1 MRTKRTLA
9 AMLALSVG
17 MSMTACGGKQAEATK
32 ATEKEQLAGDL
43 NNDGQI
49 EMGQDGVEVEV
60 NVSDVHM
67 NASEAFAAG
76 KWEALFTPVDIP
88 GRFVDMEDFD
98 LTPTEEEKAA
108 MEKEPAYGKPV
119 LYYMSDGCT
128 SGPTVADDKGYYEEA
143 GLTAEGLKEL
153 LI

>member
-32 ATEKEQLAGDL
+32 TTEKEQLAGDL

-67 NASEAFAAG
+67 NAADAFAA
-76 KWEALFTPVDIP
+76 AASQ
-88 GRFVDMEDFD
+88 GR
-98 LTPTEEEKAA
+98 KA
-108 MEKEPAYGKPV
+108 
-119 LYYMSDGCT
+119 
-128 SGPTVADDKGYYEEA
+128 GPMGAAAAAA
-143 GLTAEGLKEL
+143 GRYQTKIWL
-153 LI
+153 

>member
-60 NVSDVHM
+60 N
-67 NASEAFAAG
+67 ASEAFAAG

-119 LYYMSDGCT
+119 LY
-128 SGPTVADDKGYYEEA
+128 V
-143 GLTAEGLKEL
+143 
-153 LI
+153 

>member
-88 GRFVDMEDFD
+88 GQIGRAHV
-98 LTPTEEEKAA
+98 
-108 MEKEPAYGKPV
+108 
-119 LYYMSDGCT
+119 
-128 SGPTVADDKGYYEEA
+128 
-143 GLTAEGLKEL
+143 
-153 LI
+153 

>member
-60 NVSDVHM
+60 NVSDVHVKPQKLLRQA
-67 NASEAFAAG
+67 NG
-76 KWEALFTPVDIP
+76 KH
-88 GRFVDMEDFD
+88 
-98 LTPTEEEKAA
+98 
-108 MEKEPAYGKPV
+108 
-119 LYYMSDGCT
+119 C
-128 SGPTVADDKGYYEEA
+128 
-143 GLTAEGLKEL
+143 L
-153 LI
+153 LR

>member
-17 MSMTACGGKQAEATK
+17 MSYNSLRRGKTGRGRQRQPRRNSLPVT
-32 ATEKEQLAGDL
+32 L

-67 NASEAFAAG
+67 NAADAFAAG

-88 GRFVDMEDFD
+88 GRFVDMENFD

-128 SGPTVADDKGYYEEA
+128 SRPYCSR
-143 GLTAEGLKEL
+143 
-153 LI
+153 

>member
-67 NASEAFAAG
+67 NASESFC
-76 KWEALFTPVDIP
+76 
-88 GRFVDMEDFD
+88 GRQMGSTV
-98 LTPTEEEKAA
+98 
-108 MEKEPAYGKPV
+108 Y
-119 LYYMSDGCT
+119 
-128 SGPTVADDKGYYEEA
+128 SGRYSRTFC
-143 GLTAEGLKEL
+143 
-153 LI
+153 

>member
-1 MRTKRTLA
+1 MSILNHFIKGEGIMRTKRTLA

-17 MSMTACGGKQAEATK
+17 MSLTACCGGKQAEETK

-67 NASEAFAAG
+67 NAADALQQGNG
-76 KWEALFTPVDIP
+76 KHCL
-88 GRFVDMEDFD
+88 RR
-98 LTPTEEEKAA
+98 
-108 MEKEPAYGKPV
+108 
-119 LYYMSDGCT
+119 
-128 SGPTVADDKGYYEEA
+128 
-143 GLTAEGLKEL
+143 
-153 LI
+153 